1 MIRKFYTVIPSFALA
16 AVSIS
21 AAASQLPNEVKWMQ
35 DAKWGI
41 SHHYLA
47 GGTMDNAWYQIT
59 DYNEWNNYVNG
70 FDVNDYAD
78 KAAKLGYRYV
88 IFTIT
93 QNRGYLSTTSDIYD
107 LHSPACP
114 SKQIAP
120 GCITQVNSNQADY
133 TPTRDLVLDLAL
145 VLKAKGIKLIAYLPS
160 HLGDRW
166 TGKKVKAPYPDW
178 FINGFVSERAQ
189 TWGDNIAGWW
199 FDGWY
204 QADESQQDL
213 AANNAYPVADQ
224 LAKSVRSGNPNA
236 VITIS
241 DGFEYS
247 FIPNDPQSNY
257 TQGEHNELPPIPKSG
272 EVTTAL
278 GTKVQWHG
286 FTYTS
291 QEDPLFGGWG
301 QVKRSLKYSNNEV
314 ANRVKDIARA
324 GGVTTLDVA
333 INPNGSWLV
342 DRLVQIQT
350 VGNTV
355 GTTSDTTYSG
365 LELVND
371 NDPRIK
377 YSENGNWVRS
387 EQTNTGEYQQDLH
400 MTTVDG
406 ASFSYDFSGSSIVFA
421 TSKDINHG
429 DVEVIL
435 DGKSQG
441 IFSLFDGNNYRQV
454 QSIVFEK
461 HDLAAGAHTL
471 TVKKVSG
478 DVMPVDVVLSKK
490 AKKIYKAKSL

>member
-1 MIRKFYTVIPSFALA
+1 MNNKLLKVVPSIALA
-16 AVSIS
+16 FASLS
-21 AAASQLPNEVKWMQ
+21 ACSSELPKEVRWMQ

-47 GGTMDNAWYQIT
+47 GGTLDNAWYQIT
-59 DYNEWNNYVNG
+59 DYDEWNNYVNG
-70 FDVNDYAD
+70 FDVDAYAQ
-78 KAAKLGYRYV
+78 KAEKLGYRYV
-88 IFTIT
+88 IFTLT
-93 QNRGYLSTTSDIYD
+93 QNRGYLSTTSEIYD

-114 SKQIAP
+114 KVEVAP
-120 GCITQVNSNQADY
+120 GCKTQLNSNQADY
-133 TPTRDLVLDLAL
+133 TPSRDLVLDLAL
-145 VLKAKGIKLIAYLPS
+145 ALKAKGIKLIAYLPS

-166 TGKKVKAPYPDW
+166 TGTKVKAPYPDW
-178 FINGFVSERAQ
+178 FLKGFISERAKK
-189 TWGDNIAGWW
+189 WGDNIAGWW

-204 QADESQQDL
+204 QADESEQEL
-213 AANNAYPVADQ
+213 AANNAYPVADK
-224 LAKSVRSGNPNA
+224 LAESVRSGNPNA

-241 DGFEYS
+241 DGFDYS

-257 TQGEHNELPPIPKSG
+257 TQGEHNELPPIPESG

-291 QEDPLFGGWG
+291 LEDPLFGGWG
-301 QVKRSLKYSNNEV
+301 QVKRSLKYSNEEV
-314 ANRVKDIARA
+314 AERVKAISQV

-333 INPNGSWLV
+333 INPNGTWLV

-355 GTTSDTTYSG
+355 GTTQDTTYSG

-371 NDPRIK
+371 DDPRIQ
-377 YSENGNWVRS
+377 YSENGNWQSVS
-387 EQTNTGEYQQDLH
+387 QTNTGEYKQDMH
-400 MTTVDG
+400 ITEVNG
-406 ASFSYDFSGSSIVFA
+406 AYFSYQFTGSSIVFA
-421 TSKDINHG
+421 TSKAANQG

-435 DGKSQG
+435 DGQSQG
-441 IFSLFDGNNYRQV
+441 TYSIFDGNNYRQV

-461 HDLAAGAHTL
+461 HDLAAGPHTL

-490 AKKIYKAKSL
+490 PEEYKAKSQ